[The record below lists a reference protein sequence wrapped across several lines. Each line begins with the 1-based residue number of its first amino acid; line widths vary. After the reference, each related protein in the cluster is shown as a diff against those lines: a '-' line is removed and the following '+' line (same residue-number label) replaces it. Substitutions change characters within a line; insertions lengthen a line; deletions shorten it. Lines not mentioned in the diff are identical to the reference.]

1 MKPTITVIP
10 NRSFNVSTSAATDTL
25 DLLIRIDAPEVDSPI
40 TRPPLDVA
48 LVLDRS
54 GSMGGLPLNL
64 AKQAAKLILRELT
77 SEDRMAVIA
86 FDNTA
91 DVIFP
96 LQKVGDIE
104 GLNLLIDG
112 IRVRGSTALYAGWRM
127 AADLLLPEA
136 GQGRLARV
144 LLLTD
149 GRANVGLRDPILLAA
164 QLDLAQQQGV
174 STSTVGVGLKY
185 DEHLLEALAGAGDGN
200 YHFAERPD
208 QLPDVFSTELLN
220 LRAILG
226 RRVSLGLQG
235 ADIRDA
241 LNDLPRLGN
250 GRLALPPLRAGRSLD
265 LLFRVELKQG
275 DPIKLRLAWDDHN
288 GERHR
293 IRASFDI
300 PAVPQAHTVQEDTR
314 VIQLREHL
322 LLARTQREVA
332 RLADV
337 GDVGGAMVLLSSV
350 KNRLLVEGMRSGINM
365 QPELEQIATLEQRL
379 KRGDRNAASK
389 LARKQSYDKTT
400 GREEQ

>member
-10 NRSFNVSTSAATDTL
+10 NRPFNASTAAPKDIL
-25 DLLIRIDAPEVDSPI
+25 DLLVRIDAPETDQPSA
-40 TRPPLDVA
+40 RPPLDVA

-54 GSMGGLPLNL
+54 GSMGGLPLDL
-64 AKQAAKLILRELT
+64 AKQAAKLILSQLT
-77 SEDRMAVIA
+77 QEDRMAVIA
-86 FDNTA
+86 FDSTA

-96 LQKVGDIE
+96 LQVISNIE
-104 GLNLLIDG
+104 ELNRLIDR
-112 IRVRGSTALYAGWRM
+112 IKVRGSTALYAGWRM

-149 GRANVGLRDPILLAA
+149 GRANVGLRDPLLLAA

-200 YHFAERPD
+200 YHFAEQPD
-208 QLPDVFSTELLN
+208 QLPEVFATELLN

-235 ADIRDA
+235 VDIRDA
-241 LNDLPRLGN
+241 LNDLPHLGT
-250 GRLALPPLRAGRSLD
+250 GRLALPPLRAGQSLD
-265 LLFRVELKQG
+265 LLFRIELKQG
-275 DPIKLRLAWDDHN
+275 DPIRLRLAWDDHT
-288 GERHR
+288 GERHC
-293 IRASFDI
+293 IRASFDL
-300 PAVPQAHTVQEDTR
+300 PAVPQAHTVQEDPR
-314 VIQLREHL
+314 VIQVREHL

-332 RLADV
+332 RLADI

-365 QPELEQIATLEQRL
+365 QTELEQVSTLEQRL
-379 KRGDRNAASK
+379 KQGQRHAASK
-389 LARKQSYDKTT
+389 LARKQSYDKST
-400 GREEQ
+400 GREH